1 MKREWKRRVCFQIII
16 VVTTALFWEEARLQV
31 AGQGPTVPVRPVT
44 ERSSPRPT
52 RWDAGVTVSPVEAV
66 TVAGRKIQSS
76 SKLKIEWRPI
86 TGIVIDHYE
95 VEASESIGSSRV
107 QVTAPTTPVTLTG
120 LKSGTPYTVT
130 VRGCHDVNC
139 RYSATSIAGTGTTSE
154 EHWQIQGTGNSYS
167 TASRIVSDGNIGSHA
182 FRYGSWAGTELAGRL
197 RLYYNPLSGTEK
209 GAKPALTA
217 AAATSSISSVNLFSG
232 SAGYGML
239 SPCNVPPPGQP
250 APNCPGTGLVK
261 RFALFQAIPMNGFI
275 RLYYEASGTDQKNR
289 ILQVDSQD
297 GYVGRDFNRGTR
309 TICQTIGDYATG
321 GECESR
327 VAVGVEGDAIGG
339 NLGIAHARQFKILF
353 PVLDP
358 ALEGRW
364 DGAAGTAMVLTVELS
379 NQTCSRYSFIQ
390 AYAVWDGSRWEL
402 QYQANGCPKIFEQMQ
417 APNPVHLGGSRY
429 KLYYNNT
436 ANLQGTPSNPLT
448 DTKAMKVFYADGTRT
463 GSPGTVDFEDWESTA
478 NARNIVLLWPDGS
491 ITSDDNESRF
501 DDHVTIMPTRD
512 PSFQIIYTNMS
523 NSQLTP
529 FIGMAVLVNP

>member
-197 RLYYNPLSGTEK
+197 RLPPL
-209 GAKPALTA
+209 PR
-217 AAATSSISSVNLFSG
+217 
-232 SAGYGML
+232 
-239 SPCNVPPPGQP
+239 PP
-250 APNCPGTGLVK
+250 V
-261 RFALFQAIPMNGFI
+261 
-275 RLYYEASGTDQKNR
+275 
-289 ILQVDSQD
+289 
-297 GYVGRDFNRGTR
+297 
-309 TICQTIGDYATG
+309 
-321 GECESR
+321 
-327 VAVGVEGDAIGG
+327 
-339 NLGIAHARQFKILF
+339 
-353 PVLDP
+353 
-358 ALEGRW
+358 
-364 DGAAGTAMVLTVELS
+364 
-379 NQTCSRYSFIQ
+379 
-390 AYAVWDGSRWEL
+390 
-402 QYQANGCPKIFEQMQ
+402 
-417 APNPVHLGGSRY
+417 
-429 KLYYNNT
+429 
-436 ANLQGTPSNPLT
+436 
-448 DTKAMKVFYADGTRT
+448 
-463 GSPGTVDFEDWESTA
+463 
-478 NARNIVLLWPDGS
+478 
-491 ITSDDNESRF
+491 
-501 DDHVTIMPTRD
+501 
-512 PSFQIIYTNMS
+512 
-523 NSQLTP
+523 
-529 FIGMAVLVNP
+529 